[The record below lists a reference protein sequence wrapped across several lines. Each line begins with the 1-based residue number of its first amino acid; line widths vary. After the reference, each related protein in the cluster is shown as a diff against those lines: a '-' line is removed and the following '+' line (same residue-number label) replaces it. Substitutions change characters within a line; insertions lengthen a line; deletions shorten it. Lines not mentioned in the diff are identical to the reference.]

1 MYEHLRLIQWMLRM
15 LYIILIFLEITF
27 SNFLRTVWKLTV
39 ILHTCKFV
47 DSISLDH
54 TCRLV
59 DCDGE
64 VSQWT
69 TDDLKQYCILKDA
82 ARISCLD
89 VTLLY
94 RVITCNVPGSY
105 GYSNDILPAAI
116 WVRNDCYAQFK
127 VCYTTGKHG
136 HFVRYINDS
145 KGDRFIA
152 SSFLETHTSVV

>member
-1 MYEHLRLIQWMLRM
+1 MLHIIFCIFGNHLLKCSSNCMKIDCNFTHMYS
-15 LYIILIFLEITF
+15 YICCCFL
-27 SNFLRTVWKLTV
+27 SK
-39 ILHTCKFV
+39 
-47 DSISLDH
+47 DH

-136 HFVRYINDS
+136 HFVRYI
-145 KGDRFIA
+145 
-152 SSFLETHTSVV
+152 

>member
-1 MYEHLRLIQWMLRM
+1 MNQQYSNLSISNTIKIPPL
-15 LYIILIFLEITF
+15 
-27 SNFLRTVWKLTV
+27 SNFTVCFFYSVL
-39 ILHTCKFV
+39 
-47 DSISLDH
+47 SIDH

-94 RVITCNVPGSY
+94 RVIACNVPGSY
-105 GYSNDILPAAI
+105 GYSNDILPAVI

-136 HFVRYINDS
+136 HFVRYYNI
-145 KGDRFIA
+145 
-152 SSFLETHTSVV
+152 

>member
-1 MYEHLRLIQWMLRM
+1 M
-15 LYIILIFLEITF
+15 
-27 SNFLRTVWKLTV
+27 
-39 ILHTCKFV
+39 
-47 DSISLDH
+47 
-54 TCRLV
+54 

-152 SSFLETHTSVV
+152 SSFLETHTNVV

>member
-1 MYEHLRLIQWMLRM
+1 M
-15 LYIILIFLEITF
+15 
-27 SNFLRTVWKLTV
+27 
-39 ILHTCKFV
+39 
-47 DSISLDH
+47 
-54 TCRLV
+54 

-152 SSFLETHTSVV
+152 SSFLETHTNVVWGIQSIVNLSWTYLLCEKKIYRLADDMFAIFRFSILKCLYNCIIYWF